1 MSVRLMILPSSD
13 AKTTL
18 LVRVPDDYTDH
29 EAYRHVTG
37 VIAALEERG
46 SPRDRGDVIEALEAH
61 GFEVVPHLLGPEIC
75 C

>member
-13 AKTTL
+13 ARNTL
-18 LVRVPDDYTDH
+18 LVRVPDDYTEQ
-29 EAYRHVTG
+29 EAYRHATG

-46 SPRDRGDVIEALEAH
+46 PPRDRGDVIEVLEAH
-61 GFEVVPHLLGPEIC
+61 GFEVVPHLLGPELC